1 MGIAINCLLL
11 ILGAVSGTLGIS
23 FYIHNKKAPGN
34 ISRYILLYGVLSAVW
49 CICYGIIGV
58 MDDPEICY
66 FLRTFGIFAIN
77 AFIVNEAFLIFEVL
91 DIDNKVAFFC
101 KGSLIAMALI
111 DFVAFSRKGVN
122 VFIVENGWMT
132 WHTNPDFWAVR
143 TFHSIFVFYSF
154 ILLGCLGIIWVRT
167 NTLRRQ
173 KRFIHLIIF
182 ANILLLLFT
191 VPDTFLPIL
200 GANAVSTSGL
210 GSFVCAVVVWYGAT
224 QLNYFDITMGNIAER
239 FLDFVDAGI
248 IVFDTDKKA
257 VAVNKYFTRLIS
269 VDDPKDGTLNDFFDM
284 EGIDGESM
292 FKEALASVYSVRLP
306 DRNHIRSFLLRLN
319 ALNDDYGDPFCYL
332 CVFVDVTEEMATIDK
347 LEIASQAKNRFL
359 AQMSHEIR
367 TPINVVLGMNEMI
380 LRVSKE
386 EETKEYAENIGS
398 AGKTLLHLINSIL
411 DFSKIEDGKMEIIP
425 VKYETES
432 LVNGIENSIAN
443 MAEAKGLIFEK
454 NIDENLPS
462 AMIGDDI
469 RISQIIMNLLT
480 NAIKYTEEGTVFL
493 TIRNEG
499 RKDNKAR
506 IFVEVKDTGIGIR
519 EEDIS
524 VLFES
529 FERLDEVRNHSIE
542 GTGLGITIVRSLL
555 EMMGSRLNVESVYGE
570 GSVFSFTVEQ
580 EIYDDTPIGGIEE
593 KSSERLPSSG
603 RKDLVYA
610 PAARVLAVDN
620 NDLNLRVAESLLGL
634 CGIKPDRASSGM
646 EAIEYMRHNK
656 YDIVFMDHMMPKMD
670 GVETLKVL
678 KEEKLIPPDT
688 VMIVLTANAIVG
700 ARDKY
705 IEYGFNDY
713 LPKPIDPKELSR
725 MLRIYIPEK
734 IEEKEGSDIVRPGIG
749 EVNDPEI
756 GKLSEIKGVDWD
768 KAFANMPESGMLKEL
783 LVTFADSAER
793 EISEL
798 NRNYENGVLIEDDE
812 YLNLYRIKVHA
823 MKNSAAIFGADSLSM
838 SAKEL
843 EFAARDK
850 KRDLIIDRNDDFLKD
865 YKKLAAEIGNAVQG
879 GVRSEDRIMSNDALS
894 SNIDRLEKAMEEF
907 DTIALNDISFELEK
921 YDFETEELREKVIKL
936 QEAIRDFDQ
945 DSFNIVTE
953 DIKEIIR
960 Y

>member
-23 FYIHNKKAPGN
+23 FYIHNNKAPGN
-34 ISRYILLYGVLSAVW
+34 ISRFILLYGVLSAVW
-49 CICYGIIGV
+49 CISYGIIGV

-66 FLRTFGIFAIN
+66 FIRTFGIFAIN
-77 AFIVNEAFLIFEVL
+77 AFVVNEAFLIFEVL
-91 DIDNKVAFFC
+91 DIDKKIAFFC
-101 KGSLIAMALI
+101 KSSLTAMALI
-111 DFVAFSRKGVN
+111 DFLAFSRKGVN
-122 VFIVENGWMT
+122 IFVVENGWMT
-132 WHTNPDFWAVR
+132 WHTNPEFWATR
-143 TFHSIFVFYSF
+143 TFHSLFVGYSF
-154 ILLGCLGIIWVRT
+154 ILLACLGNIWARS

-182 ANILLLLFT
+182 ANFLLLLFT
-191 VPDTFLPIL
+191 LPDTFLPIF
-200 GANAVSTSGL
+200 GANAVSTSGI
-210 GSFVCAVVVWYGAT
+210 GSFACALVVWYGAT
-224 QLNYFDITMGNIAER
+224 QLNYFDITMGNIAEK

-248 IVFDTDKKA
+248 IVFDTDRKT

-269 VDDPKDGTLNDFFDM
+269 VDNPKDSTVNDFFDM
-284 EGIDGESM
+284 EGIDEGNM
-292 FKEALASVYSVRLP
+292 FEEALAGVYSVRLP

-319 ALNDDYGDPFCYL
+319 ALKDDYGDPFCYL
-332 CVFVDVTEEMATIDK
+332 CVFVDVTEELATIDK

-425 VKYETES
+425 VKYDTES
-432 LVNGIENSIAN
+432 LINGIENFIAN

-480 NAIKYTEEGTVFL
+480 NAIKYTEEGTVSL

-499 RKDNKAR
+499 KKDNTAR
-506 IFVEVKDTGIGIR
+506 VFVEVKDTGIGIR

-529 FERLDEVRNHSIE
+529 FERLDEVRNHNIE
-542 GTGLGITIVRSLL
+542 GTGLGITIVKSLL

-580 EIYDDTPIGGIEE
+580 EIYDETPIGGIEGKSAE
-593 KSSERLPSSG
+593 KLLSSG
-603 RKDLVYA
+603 RNDLAYA
-610 PAARVLAVDN
+610 PTAKVLAVDD
-620 NDLNLRVAESLLGL
+620 NDLNLRVAESLLSL

-646 EAIEYMRHNK
+646 EAIEYMRNNK

-700 ARDKY
+700 ARETY
-705 IEYGFNDY
+705 LEYGFNDY

-734 IEEKEGSDIVRPGIG
+734 IEESENSDIADPNIKK
-749 EVNDPEI
+749 VNDPDMD
-756 GKLSEIKGVDWD
+756 KLIEIKGVDWD
-768 KAFANMPESGMLKEL
+768 NAFTNIPEYGMLKEL

-793 EISEL
+793 EVSEL
-798 NRNYENGVLIEDDE
+798 SRNYENGVVNMDDE
-812 YLNLYRIKVHA
+812 SLNLYRIKVHA
-823 MKNSAAIFGADSLSM
+823 MKNSAALFGADALS
-838 SAKEL
+838 SEAKEL
-843 EFAARDK
+843 EFAARDNN
-850 KRDLIIDRNDDFLKD
+850 RDLIVDKNNKFLKD
-865 YKKLAAEIGNAVQG
+865 YKKLASEIGNAVQG
-879 GVRSEDRIMSNDALS
+879 GNHSDDRIMSNETLS
-894 SNIDRLEKAMEEF
+894 SHIDNLEKAMEDF

-921 YDFETEELREKVIKL
+921 YDFETDELREKVIKL

-945 DSFNIVTE
+945 DSFNKVTE
-953 DIKEIIR
+953 DIKKIIR
-960 Y
+960 

>member
-1 MGIAINCLLL
+1 MGIVFNCLLL
-11 ILGAVSGTLGIS
+11 ILGAIAGTLGIS
-23 FYIHNKKAPGN
+23 FYIHNNKAPGN
-34 ISRYILLYGVLSAVW
+34 ISRFILLYGVLSAVW

-66 FLRTFGIFAIN
+66 FIRTFGIFAIN

-91 DIDNKVAFFC
+91 DINKKVAFFC
-101 KGSLIAMALI
+101 KSSLIAMALI
-111 DFVAFSRKGVN
+111 DFLAFSRKGVN
-122 VFIVENGWMT
+122 IFVLQNGWMT
-132 WHTNPDFWAVR
+132 WHTNPEFWAAR
-143 TFHSIFVFYSF
+143 TFHSIFVVYSF
-154 ILLGCLGIIWVRT
+154 ILLACLGNVWVRS

-182 ANILLLLFT
+182 ANFLLLAFT
-191 VPDTFLPIL
+191 LPDTFLPIF
-200 GANAVSTSGL
+200 GMNAVSTSGI
-210 GSFVCAVVVWYGAT
+210 GSFACAVVVWYGAT

-248 IVFDTDKKA
+248 IVFNTDRKT

-269 VDDPKDGTLNDFFDM
+269 VDNPKDGTVNDFFDM
-284 EGIDGESM
+284 EGIDEEDM
-292 FKEALASVYSVRLP
+292 FKEALAGVYSVRLP
-306 DRNHIRSFLLRLN
+306 DRDHIRSFLLRLN

-386 EETKEYAENIGS
+386 KETKEYAENIGS

-425 VKYETES
+425 VKYDTES
-432 LVNGIENSIAN
+432 LIYGIENSIAN

-454 NIDENLPS
+454 IIDETLPS
-462 AMIGDDI
+462 SLIGDDI

-480 NAIKYTEEGTVFL
+480 NAIKYTEEGTVTL
-493 TIRNEG
+493 TFRNEG
-499 RKDNKAR
+499 RRDNTAR
-506 IFVEVKDTGIGIR
+506 MFVEVKDTGIGIR

-529 FERLDEVRNHSIE
+529 FERLDEVRNHNIE
-542 GTGLGITIVRSLL
+542 GTGLGITIVKSLL
-555 EMMGSRLNVESVYGE
+555 EMMGSKLNVESVYGA

-580 EIYDDTPIGGIEE
+580 EIYDDTPIGNISGRAAE
-593 KSSERLPSSG
+593 KLHSSA

-610 PAARVLAVDN
+610 PTARVLAVDD

-646 EAIEYMRHNK
+646 EAIEYMRNNK

-670 GVETLKVL
+670 GVETLKIL
-678 KEEKLIPPDT
+678 KEEKLIPPET

-700 ARDKY
+700 ARDTY

-734 IEEKEGSDIVRPGIG
+734 IEENEGRDIVIPDIE
-749 EVNDPEI
+749 EVNDPEMD
-756 GKLSEIKGVDWD
+756 KLLEIEGVDWD
-768 KAFANMPESGMLKEL
+768 KAFTNMPEYDMLKEL
-783 LVTFADSAER
+783 LVTFVDSAER
-793 EISEL
+793 EVTEL
-798 NRNYENGVLIEDDE
+798 SRNYENGVLTEDDE
-812 YLNLYRIKVHA
+812 ALNLYRIKVHA
-823 MKNSAAIFGADSLSM
+823 MKNSAALFGADSLSAK
-838 SAKEL
+838 AKEL
-843 EFAARDK
+843 EFAAKDK
-850 KRDLIIDRNDDFLKD
+850 DRDLIKDKNDEFLKD
-865 YKKLAAEIGNAVQG
+865 YRKLAAEIGNAVQG
-879 GVRSEDRIMSNDALS
+879 GNHPDDRIMSNEALAS
-894 SNIDRLEKAMEEF
+894 HIDDLEKAMGDF
-907 DTIALNDISFELEK
+907 DTIKLNDISFELEK
-921 YDFETEELREKVIKL
+921 FEFETEELGEMVIKL

-945 DSFNIVTE
+945 DSFDKVIE
-953 DIKEIIR
+953 DIRKSI
-960 Y
+960 